1 MMKWFEEVN
10 RTRPAVICSR
20 VRLVRN
26 LEQYAFPSRLDG
38 KLAEEMIGRLEDGLK
53 DLGTADGRHYEQ
65 ARLQELSDLDRRALR
80 ERRVFNSTIASG
92 KAPAGVMVS
101 DDERVGIVLNG
112 TDHIRIQLFASGL
125 HLDELWTQAGL
136 IDDYLN
142 ERFDYAF
149 DDKYGYLTSFPTSV
163 GTGLR
168 ASVVLHLPLLSQSK
182 RFNGMVTEMTR
193 FGASV
198 KGMYGEGDE
207 NCGSLYDVSNQKTLG
222 MTEKEILDMVA
233 KVALQLT
240 AQEEQ
245 MRKLALDKNR
255 VSREDDA
262 FRAYGTL
269 KYARK
274 LTIKEAMTLLSRLM
288 AGCADG
294 LLRMEEPCAVY
305 RLMLGIQ
312 PANLQKLSARP
323 LGREELE
330 MARAAYLRAELPQL
344 LA

>member
-1 MMKWFEEVN
+1 M
-10 RTRPAVICSR
+10 
-20 VRLVRN
+20 
-26 LEQYAFPSRLDG
+26 
-38 KLAEEMIGRLEDGLK
+38 
-53 DLGTADGRHYEQ
+53 DGRHYEQ

-101 DDERVGIVLNG
+101 DDEQVGIVLNG
-112 TDHIRIQLFASGL
+112 TDHIRIQLFAAGL
-125 HLDELWTQAGL
+125 HLDELMNQAGQ

-149 DDKYGYLTSFPTSV
+149 DEKYGYLTSFPTSV

-198 KGMYGEGDE
+198 KGMYGEGEE
-207 NCGSLYDVSNQKTLG
+207 NCGSLYEVSNQKTLG
-222 MTEKEILDMVA
+222 MTEKEILDMVS

-262 FRAYGTL
+262 CRAYGILTVSYTHLTL
-269 KYARK
+269 P
-274 LTIKEAMTLLSRLM
+274 TT
-288 AGCADG
+288 
-294 LLRMEEPCAVY
+294 
-305 RLMLGIQ
+305 
-312 PANLQKLSARP
+312 
-323 LGREELE
+323 
-330 MARAAYLRAELPQL
+330 
-344 LA
+344 

>member
-10 RTRPAVICSR
+10 LTRPAVICSR

-26 LEQYAFPSRLDG
+26 LDEYAFPSRLDEQQ
-38 KLAEEMIGRLEDGLK
+38 ADEMIGRLEEALKGL
-53 DLGTADGRHYEQ
+53 GSVDGRHYEQ

-101 DDERVGIVLNG
+101 DDEQVGIVLNG
-112 TDHIRIQLFASGL
+112 TDHIRIQLFAAGL
-125 HLDELWTQAGL
+125 HLDELMNQAGQ

-149 DDKYGYLTSFPTSV
+149 DEKYGYLTSFPTSV

-182 RFNGMVTEMTR
+182 RFNG
-193 FGASV
+193 ASV
-198 KGMYGEGDE
+198 KGMYGEGEE
-207 NCGSLYDVSNQKTLG
+207 NCGSLYEVSNQKTLG
-222 MTEKEILDMVA
+222 MTEKEILDMVS

-262 FRAYGTL
+262 CRAYGTL

-274 LTIKEAMTLLSRLM
+274 LTMKEALTLLSRLM

-294 LLRMEEPCAVY
+294 LLRMEEPCSVY

-312 PANLQKLSARP
+312 PANLQKLSTRP

-330 MARAAYLRAELPQL
+330 MARAAYVRAELPQL
-344 LA
+344 N

>member
-53 DLGTADGRHYEQ
+53 D
-65 ARLQELSDLDRRALR
+65 R

-125 HLDELWTQAGL
+125 HLDELWSQAGL

-207 NCGSLYDVSNQKTLG
+207 NCGSLYEVSNQKTLG
-222 MTEKEILDMVA
+222 MT
-233 KVALQLT
+233 
-240 AQEEQ
+240 
-245 MRKLALDKNR
+245 
-255 VSREDDA
+255 
-262 FRAYGTL
+262 
-269 KYARK
+269 
-274 LTIKEAMTLLSRLM
+274 
-288 AGCADG
+288 
-294 LLRMEEPCAVY
+294 
-305 RLMLGIQ
+305 
-312 PANLQKLSARP
+312 
-323 LGREELE
+323 
-330 MARAAYLRAELPQL
+330 
-344 LA
+344 

>member
-10 RTRPAVICSR
+10 LTRPAVICSR

-26 LEQYAFPSRLDG
+26 LDEYAFPSRLDEQQ
-38 KLAEEMIGRLEDGLK
+38 ADEMIGRLEEALKGL
-53 DLGTADGRHYEQ
+53 GSVDGRHYEQ

-101 DDERVGIVLNG
+101 DDEQVGIVLNG
-112 TDHIRIQLFASGL
+112 TDHIRIQLFAAGL
-125 HLDELWTQAGL
+125 HLDELMNQAGQ

-149 DDKYGYLTSFPTSV
+149 DEKYGYLTSFPTSV

-198 KGMYGEGDE
+198 KGMYGEGEE
-207 NCGSLYDVSNQKTLG
+207 NCGSLYEVSNQKTLG
-222 MTEKEILDMVA
+222 MTEKEILDMVS

-245 MRKLALDKNR
+245 M
-255 VSREDDA
+255 
-262 FRAYGTL
+262 
-269 KYARK
+269 
-274 LTIKEAMTLLSRLM
+274 
-288 AGCADG
+288 
-294 LLRMEEPCAVY
+294 
-305 RLMLGIQ
+305 
-312 PANLQKLSARP
+312 
-323 LGREELE
+323 
-330 MARAAYLRAELPQL
+330 
-344 LA
+344 

>member
-1 MMKWFEEVN
+1 MKKWFEEVN
-10 RTRPAVICSR
+10 LTRPAVICSR

-26 LEQYAFPSRLDG
+26 LEEYAFPSGLTESQAD
-38 KLAEEMIGRLEDGLK
+38 AMIKRLEDALQ
-53 DLGTADGRHYEQ
+53 DLGSATGHHYEH
-65 ARLQELSDLDRRALR
+65 ARLQELGELDRRALR
-80 ERRVFNSTIASG
+80 ERRVFNTTIASC
-92 KAPAGVMVS
+92 KEPAGVMVS

-112 TDHIRIQLFASGL
+112 TDHVRIQLFAEGL
-125 HLDELWTQAGL
+125 HLDELWNEASQ

-149 DDKYGYLTSFPTSV
+149 DEKYGYLTSFPTSV

-168 ASVVLHLPLLSQSK
+168 ASVVLHLPLLSKSK

-198 KGMYGEGDE
+198 KGMYGEGEE
-207 NCGSLYDVSNQKTLG
+207 NCGALYEVSNQKTLG
-222 MTEKEILDMVA
+222 MTEKEILDMVS

-245 MRKLALDKNR
+245 MRSLALEKSR

-262 FRAYGTL
+262 CRAYGIL

-274 LTIKEAMTLLSRLM
+274 LTMKDAMNLLSRFM

-312 PANLQKLSARP
+312 PANLQKLSQRP

-330 MARAAYLRAELPQL
+330 TARASYLRAELPEL
-344 LA
+344 LR

>member
-10 RTRPAVICSR
+10 LTRPAVICSR

-26 LEQYAFPSRLDG
+26 LEEYAFPSRLNEKQAD
-38 KLAEEMIGRLEDGLK
+38 EMITRLEEGLK
-53 DLGTADGRHYEQ
+53 DLGSVDGRHYEQ

-80 ERRVFNSTIASG
+80 ERRVFNSTIASS

-125 HLDELWTQAGL
+125 HLDELMSQAAQ

-182 RFNGMVTEMTR
+182 RFNGMVTEL
-193 FGASV
+193 
-198 KGMYGEGDE
+198 
-207 NCGSLYDVSNQKTLG
+207 SL
-222 MTEKEILDMVA
+222 IH
-233 KVALQLT
+233 
-240 AQEEQ
+240 
-245 MRKLALDKNR
+245 
-255 VSREDDA
+255 
-262 FRAYGTL
+262 
-269 KYARK
+269 
-274 LTIKEAMTLLSRLM
+274 I
-288 AGCADG
+288 
-294 LLRMEEPCAVY
+294 
-305 RLMLGIQ
+305 
-312 PANLQKLSARP
+312 
-323 LGREELE
+323 
-330 MARAAYLRAELPQL
+330 
-344 LA
+344 

>member
-10 RTRPAVICSR
+10 LTRPAVICSR

-26 LEQYAFPSRLDG
+26 LDEYAFPSRLDEQQ
-38 KLAEEMIGRLEDGLK
+38 ADEMIGRLEEALKGL
-53 DLGTADGRHYEQ
+53 GSVDGRHYEQ
-65 ARLQELSDLDRRALR
+65 ARLQELSDL

-101 DDERVGIVLNG
+101 DDEQVGIVLNG
-112 TDHIRIQLFASGL
+112 TDHIRIQLFAAGL
-125 HLDELWTQAGL
+125 HLDELMNQAGQ

-149 DDKYGYLTSFPTSV
+149 DEKYGYLTSFPTSV

-198 KGMYGEGDE
+198 KGMYGEGEE
-207 NCGSLYDVSNQKTLG
+207 NCGSLYEVSNQKTLG
-222 MTEKEILDMVA
+222 MTEKEILDMVS

-262 FRAYGTL
+262 CRAYGTL

-274 LTIKEAMTLLSRLM
+274 LTMKEALTLLSRLM

-294 LLRMEEPCAVY
+294 LLRMEEPCSVY

-312 PANLQKLSARP
+312 PANLQKLSTRP

-330 MARAAYLRAELPQL
+330 MARAAYVRAELPQL
-344 LA
+344 N

>member
-53 DLGTADGRHYEQ
+53 DLGSADGRHYEQ

-207 NCGSLYDVSNQKTLG
+207 NCGSLY
-222 MTEKEILDMVA
+222 
-233 KVALQLT
+233 
-240 AQEEQ
+240 
-245 MRKLALDKNR
+245 
-255 VSREDDA
+255 
-262 FRAYGTL
+262 
-269 KYARK
+269 
-274 LTIKEAMTLLSRLM
+274 EAACT
-288 AGCADG
+288 D
-294 LLRMEEPCAVY
+294 
-305 RLMLGIQ
+305 
-312 PANLQKLSARP
+312 
-323 LGREELE
+323 
-330 MARAAYLRAELPQL
+330 L